1 MHYVPKPWRYA
12 LRPSLFQRHADI
24 MTRQEATGIPN
35 LLVAPRTPPSSN
47 SREIYE
53 NGVGDFRGYYEDGA
67 YIASAQSF
75 ADSSEIIDEAGVDP
89 QLAYFDSIL
98 ARYESLKEQLQQT
111 PPSDAVK
118 KLDQYHPTHVAV
130 LNSYMAKWW
139 IQRMKNSEPLPA
151 QIACM
156 NKKSVLRLLGLVTQ
170 ASLLKRGSEVGVG
183 TSQWAWAL
191 LARLPERGELNS
203 DEIGVI
209 RELGKKAVLVAMGLR
224 NVKSWE
230 EGMKEVEEDFD
241 AGLEE
246 EVEETVDMA
255 NEDEI
260 YLDLDDEVDERD
272 DLEDG
277 EQNAA
282 VDTISNEDPILE
294 VNYSPTANSNGNT
307 AAAENA
313 EKQIEQELAPG
324 DTPIRSENLADAQAR
339 ILSLLNEKVPEHPVN
354 IEAEVPA
361 AKEAPKTIS
370 PTWNTVATADMII
383 TIAGEIYGQRDLLE
397 FRTVWEE
404 IV

>member
-1 MHYVPKPWRYA
+1 
-12 LRPSLFQRHADI
+12 

-35 LLVAPRTPPSSN
+35 LLVAPRTSTSSN

-75 ADSSEIIDEAGVDP
+75 ESSSDIIDEDAGVDP
-89 QLAYFDSIL
+89 QLVYFDSIL

-111 PPSDAVK
+111 PPPDAVK
-118 KLDQYHPTHVAV
+118 KLDQDHPTHVAA

-139 IQRMKNSEPLPA
+139 IRTLKNSEPLPA

-156 NKKSVLRLLGLVTQ
+156 NKKSVLRLLGLITQ
-170 ASLLKRGSEVGVG
+170 GSLLKRGSEVEV
-183 TSQWAWAL
+183 SASLWAWAL
-191 LARLPERGELNS
+191 LARLPDRGELNS

-230 EGMKEVEEDFD
+230 EGMQEVEEGFSAD
-241 AGLEE
+241 LE
-246 EVEETVDMA
+246 EVEETVDMT

-260 YLDLDDEVDERD
+260 YLELGDEGDEED
-272 DLEDG
+272 NLEDG
-277 EQNAA
+277 EWDAA
-282 VDTISNEDPILE
+282 VDTTSSEEPILE
-294 VNYSPTANSNGNT
+294 VNYDSTANGNGNIT
-307 AAAENA
+307 AAENA
-313 EKQIEQELAPG
+313 QKQIEQDLAPG
-324 DTPIRSENLADAQAR
+324 DAPICSENFADAQAR
-339 ILSLLNEKVPEHPVN
+339 ILSRLNEKVPEQAVN
-354 IEAEVPA
+354 IEAEVPP
-361 AKEAPKTIS
+361 AKKAPKTVS
-370 PTWNTVATADMII
+370 PAAWNTIATVDMII
-383 TIAGEIYGQRDLLE
+383 TIAGEVYGQRDLLE